1 MKKVLNFL
9 KSILLGKYCALIFAI
24 IAAIDVIINYSY
36 RVGYIFVDG
45 SLFNGFSMTLFI
57 LTIISALYLTGVAAL
72 NLKKS
77 DTADKKAIHIF
88 QTIAEIFA
96 IIIGIYNIVNMIVGK
111 SESFSAAVGLFWK
124 AFPVWFACVCV
135 SFALFIIPNISKV
148 AVKKTLSAV
157 LSVIMLFT
165 IYASI
170 FPIVPFE
177 FKSSPAVFDNGEGYS
192 VIFATSDKSTAYIEY
207 DYNGK
212 HVKRYDENNGRK
224 IGDVKVHSIKVPYEE
239 LSNNSYKVGATRVID
254 ELSYGGRL
262 GKTIE
267 SKSIKFNNNFGDD
280 INILTI
286 SDWHTHNKLA
296 KKTISYLGK
305 YDAVALLG
313 DSAPGIMVENDI
325 VNYLVDFA
333 GDLTNGEIP
342 VIFVRGNHETR
353 GEMASKLS
361 TLLKMDTFY
370 YKTSLGNYNFIV
382 FDSAEDKED
391 SHPEYGS
398 MDVYSGS
405 RKRMI
410 NWLETLDNKENKK
423 TIALTHAKEICM
435 EEDLSKEAY
444 DKLDKLNVSFL
455 AAGHEHISKFIKS
468 TPYPILIDGGI
479 DANGAGTYVASMLK
493 LSPEN
498 IKVISVDSNNK
509 TLVNE
514 TVDWRN

>member
-1 MKKVLNFL
+1 
-9 KSILLGKYCALIFAI
+9 
-24 IAAIDVIINYSY
+24 
-36 RVGYIFVDG
+36 
-45 SLFNGFSMTLFI
+45 
-57 LTIISALYLTGVAAL
+57 
-72 NLKKS
+72 
-77 DTADKKAIHIF
+77 
-88 QTIAEIFA
+88 
-96 IIIGIYNIVNMIVGK
+96 
-111 SESFSAAVGLFWK
+111 
-124 AFPVWFACVCV
+124 
-135 SFALFIIPNISKV
+135 
-148 AVKKTLSAV
+148 
-157 LSVIMLFT
+157 
-165 IYASI
+165 
-170 FPIVPFE
+170 
-177 FKSSPAVFDNGEGYS
+177 
-192 VIFATSDKSTAYIEY
+192 
-207 DYNGK
+207 
-212 HVKRYDENNGRK
+212 
-224 IGDVKVHSIKVPYEE
+224 
-239 LSNNSYKVGATRVID
+239 
-254 ELSYGGRL
+254 
-262 GKTIE
+262 
-267 SKSIKFNNNFGDD
+267 
-280 INILTI
+280 
-286 SDWHTHNKLA
+286 
-296 KKTISYLGK
+296 
-305 YDAVALLG
+305 
-313 DSAPGIMVENDI
+313 
-325 VNYLVDFA
+325 
-333 GDLTNGEIP
+333 
-342 VIFVRGNHETR
+342 
-353 GEMASKLS
+353 MASKLS

-410 NWLETLDNKENKK
+410 NWLETLDNKVNKK